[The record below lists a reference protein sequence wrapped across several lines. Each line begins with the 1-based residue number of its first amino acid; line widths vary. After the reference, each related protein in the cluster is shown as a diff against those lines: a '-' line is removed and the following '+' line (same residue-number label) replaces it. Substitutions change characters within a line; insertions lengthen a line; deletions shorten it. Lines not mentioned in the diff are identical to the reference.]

1 MELLSD
7 NPELISQINA
17 TENFAVISILIKREK
32 GKGAG
37 KQYLDSCAL

>member
-17 TENFAVISILIKREK
+17 TENFVVRGILIKREK

-37 KQYLDSCAL
+37 KLYPDSCAL